1 MTRVAAGH
9 RLGDGGL
16 AAHDGGRFGVVEHE
30 RGIEEFRVAT
40 GDPGDA
46 SDDVDGARGLVRDD
60 QGAAELHDG
69 DCREGLD
76 GENHVGDRPGPW
88 EPEHVLVGDH
98 LAEQFGGRA
107 PELAAGHGVG
117 AVAEHDGAMAQPP
130 ILAKSF

>member
-1 MTRVAAGH
+1 MRPTMS
-9 RLGDGGL
+9 
-16 AAHDGGRFGVVEHE
+16 
-30 RGIEEFRVAT
+30 T
-40 GDPGDA
+40 
-46 SDDVDGARGLVRDD
+46 GLVVSSGTTKEPLSCTTGIAGKASMARIMSETN
-60 QGAAELHDG
+60 QA
-69 DCREGLD
+69 
-76 GENHVGDRPGPW
+76 W